1 MPEKKKNYTKE
12 KKQLL
17 DSLINQSKK
26 KGYIHESTITAKFSR
41 YSPTDPEMENIFAEF
56 EEEGI
61 EIIFSD
67 EDDDLFISAN
77 SKEEEDDDIDVPPST
92 AYSSS
97 LTDPLK
103 LYLNEI
109 HKFPTL
115 SHKDIMALVK
125 KIQDGDMDAREYMIN
140 CNLKFAFMTA
150 TKYTRTG
157 LPLLD
162 LIQQANIGLMSA
174 VDKYNPNRGSKFTSY
189 AVFWIKQSIL
199 AYIKDNIR
207 MVKTP
212 ACVFTDLSKVAKARQ
227 AYYSEHGKY
236 PTDDE
241 LATLTGLTIARV
253 KYLKDMDFDIISTE
267 DQPDENMPG
276 TYKEILSATE
286 EEDPSKEMYLSECR
300 IQIKG
305 FLLNLPER
313 ERLVIE
319 LRFGLSDDGSTQ
331 IKSLSEIG
339 NLLGLSKERV
349 RQIEERALLRLR
361 KMPNIATLYDYLDI

>member
-1 MPEKKKNYTKE
+1 MSEKKKNYTKE
-12 KKQLL
+12 IKQLL
-17 DSLINQSKK
+17 DSLIKQAKR
-26 KGYIHESTITAKFSR
+26 KGYIQESTIKDKFSR
-41 YSPTDPEMENIFAEF
+41 YAPTDPEMENIFSEF
-56 EEEGI
+56 EAEGI
-61 EIIFSD
+61 NIVFS
-67 EDDDLFISAN
+67 EDDDLFIDN
-77 SKEEEDDDIDVPPST
+77 EEECEIEVPQST
-92 AYSSS
+92 PHSSS
-97 LTDPLK
+97 LTDPLQ

-109 HKFPTL
+109 HKYPSL
-115 SHKDIMALVK
+115 SYKETMALVK
-125 KIQDGDMDAREYMIN
+125 KIQRGDMDAREYMVN
-140 CNLKFAFMTA
+140 CNLKFAFMIA
-150 TKYTRTG
+150 KKYARTG

-162 LIQQANIGLMSA
+162 LVQQANIGLMDA
-174 VDKYNPNRGSKFTSY
+174 VDKYNPNRETKFTSY
-189 AVFWIKQSIL
+189 AVFWIKHSIL
-199 AYIKDNIR
+199 FYIKDNIR

-212 ACVFTDLSKVAKARQ
+212 ACVFSDLSKIAKARQ
-227 AYYSEHGKY
+227 AYFSELYKY
-236 PTDDE
+236 PTDAE

-361 KMPNIATLYDYLDI
+361 KMPNIATLYDYLNI

>member
-41 YSPTDPEMENIFAEF
+41 YSPTDPEMENVFAEF
-56 EEEGI
+56 EKEGI

-92 AYSSS
+92 AHSSS

-150 TKYTRTG
+150 TKYARTG

-227 AYYSEHGKY
+227 AYYSEHCKY